1 MAKKPSKSA
10 TADTGKPAFKKSIGT
25 LAIMGVS
32 IAQFAKEFEPG
43 QVPLYSIAGSITRMR
58 ATRSKFGE
66 GVGFKGV
73 FLIKRDDGVL
83 FECRE
88 FFAPPD
94 LQDELQ
100 TAWAQRADNVHT
112 LDFQA
117 NVSIVIDPEAK
128 PLGYTY
134 LSEPVGNIGGTTQ
147 MSALADKLGVKL
159 LALDAP
165 KS

>member
-1 MAKKPSKSA
+1 MAKKPAKTS
-10 TADTGKPAFKKSIGT
+10 TAEKGKPTFKKSIGA
-25 LAIMGVS
+25 LAIMGAS
-32 IAQFAKEFEPG
+32 IQSIAKEFDPG
-43 QVPLYSIAGSITRMR
+43 QVPLFAVAGTITRMR

-73 FLIKRDDGVL
+73 FLIKREDGEL
-83 FECRE
+83 FEARE

-100 TAWAQRADNVHT
+100 TAWAQRPDGVHT

-117 NVSIVIDPEAK
+117 NVSIVVDPEAK

-134 LSEPVGNIGGTTQ
+134 LSEPVGNFGGSTQ
-147 MSALADKLGVKL
+147 LAGLADKLGVKL

-165 KS
+165 K